1 MIISSLFN
9 IEIAK
14 SKGIEDYESGK
25 IPFVTSS
32 SLNNGVVKYVDP
44 YEDDRVF
51 NGNTIC
57 ISGLGHATCQLFP
70 YLPKGN
76 GGDSATIL
84 IPKEEMSVEE
94 LIFYTSIFNLLHE
107 WRFSFGRKAS
117 KNRIESLDIP
127 IYENFSLNFKK
138 ETTEVVKIILS
149 QQRHLKKLI

>member
-57 ISGLGHATCQLFP
+57 VSGLGHATCQLFS

-94 LIFYTSIFNLLHE
+94 LIFTPLYLIFFMNGDFLLV
-107 WRFSFGRKAS
+107 GKQ
-117 KNRIESLDIP
+117 
-127 IYENFSLNFKK
+127 
-138 ETTEVVKIILS
+138 VKIELN
-149 QQRHLKKLI
+149 L